1 MGYLLPQEGMGR
13 KVRTNAGVP
22 SAGTTEVQTLTIG
35 GTPDGGTFRLGF
47 KGQYTAPIE
56 WTATDATLVAAIDTA
71 LGALSTIGGASN
83 ITVADTTITN
93 GIGAVSVTFAG
104 SLVKL
109 NVPTITVESNDLTG
123 TSPTVAVTV
132 ATPGVTATHRGA
144 PTGALLIDTTNGVE
158 YYNTG
163 TVYAPIWTATDGTLS
178 SALLADLTPGT
189 VAASKAVVVD
199 ANKDAASF
207 RNLAAVAVTSPTVTA
222 TNVDAGASGTA
233 GTVDVFPTTASKGKL
248 AISVTDQAGDT
259 TVGLVIG
266 AMAAARTITLADPL
280 AAADILTGKMAAV
293 ARTATVAGATTGTIA
308 DAGLLQ
314 FVAVTA
320 SDAAHQIILPTP
332 TPGRIVILYVGATG
346 FKLKSS
352 APASVAING
361 GTGAAAVS
369 AVAAN
374 MMAVLIC
381 TSATSWHGF
390 TITAATLAAL
400 PAAA

>member
-1 MGYLLPQEGMGR
+1 MSVITGGVIIEGGPPQELSGSAAPVDGTDEVQILTITADEGTYKIGFNGWYTTALAWNANSAAVQAAMRLLPPINGANVTVTGDAPHTITFVAALGKEDQPLC
-13 KVRTNAGVP
+13 TTDTAALYNSNP
-22 SAGTTEVQTLTIG
+22 TAGTAVVTQS
-35 GTPDGGTFRLGF
+35 
-47 KGQYTAPIE
+47 
-56 WTATDATLVAAIDTA
+56 VA
-71 LGALSTIGGASN
+71 
-83 ITVADTTITN
+83 
-93 GIGAVSVTFAG
+93 
-104 SLVKL
+104 
-109 NVPTITVESNDLTG
+109 
-123 TSPTVAVTV
+123 
-132 ATPGVTATHRGA
+132 GVTATGRGA
-144 PTGALLIDTTNGVE
+144 PAGTLYTRTTTGVRYA
-158 YYNTG
+158 NTG
-163 TVYAPIWTATDGTLS
+163 TALAPTWTAQADTLGTS
-178 SALLADLTPGT
+178 YLAAVTPGT
-189 VAASKAVVVD
+189 VAASKAAIVD
-199 ANKDAASF
+199 ANKDISSF
-207 RNLAAVAVTSPTVTA
+207 RNLTAVSVIAPTVTA
-222 TNVDAGASGTA
+222 TNVDAGASGAA

-314 FVAVTA
+314 FVAVT
-320 SDAAHQIILPTP
+320 SAAATDQIILPTP
-332 TPGRIVILYVGATG
+332 TPGRIVILYVGANG

-369 AVAAN
+369 AIGAN
-374 MMAVLIC
+374 MMAVAIC

-390 TITAATLAAL
+390 TITAATLAAI